1 MNVMKIYFVRH
12 GHPDYKNDSLTELG
26 KKQARAAAERLK
38 DSGIERV
45 YSSSCGRAFQTAE
58 YTAKQFGLEVIP
70 CDFIRELGW
79 ASIDGEPIY
88 ANGQPWLVADSFVA
102 AGKSVAEKDWMLT
115 DPFCKS
121 TVVDCVKTVEEG
133 LDDWLAE
140 LGYKREG
147 EYYRVTG
154 NDLYNTVAMF
164 SHAGSSSAAMAHM
177 LNIPFP
183 QFCEILDIYCTSV
196 TVIELFGEAG
206 ALVSPKIR
214 ILNDAKH
221 IENISAENVY
231 GN

>member
-12 GHPDYKNDSLTELG
+12 GHPDYKTDSLTELG
-26 KKQARAAAERLK
+26 KMQAKAAAERLK
-38 DSGIERV
+38 NCNIERIFA
-45 YSSSCGRAFQTAE
+45 SSCGRAFQTAE

-147 EYYRVTG
+147 DYYRVTESIP
-154 NDLYNTVAMF
+154 YKAVAMF
-164 SHAGSSSAAMAHM
+164 SHAGSSSAALSHM
-177 LNIPFP
+177 FNIPFP
-183 QFCEILDIYCTSV
+183 QMCGIIDIECTSV
-196 TVIELFGEAG
+196 TVVELSGEAG
-206 ALVSPKIR
+206 TLISPKFR
-214 ILNDAKH
+214 IVNDAKH
-221 IENISAENVY
+221 TEGIRVNNFY

>member
-1 MNVMKIYFVRH
+1 MKIYFVRH

-26 KKQARAAAERLK
+26 RKQAQAAAERLK

-58 YTAKQFGLEVIP
+58 YTAKQLGLEVIP

-79 ASIDGEPIY
+79 GSVDGEPMY
-88 ANGQPWLVADSFVA
+88 GNGQPWAISERYVSEGKSISVKDWQTAEFFNNNTVVGCYQTVADGIDA
-102 AGKSVAEKDWMLT
+102 
-115 DPFCKS
+115 
-121 TVVDCVKTVEEG
+121 
-133 LDDWLAE
+133 WLLQ
-140 LGYKREG
+140 LGYEREG

-154 NDLYNTVAMF
+154 KDLYNTVAMF

-183 QFCEILDIYCTSV
+183 LICEILDIYCTSV
-196 TVIELFGEAG
+196 TAIELFGEVG

-221 IENISAENVY
+221 IEDISVENVY